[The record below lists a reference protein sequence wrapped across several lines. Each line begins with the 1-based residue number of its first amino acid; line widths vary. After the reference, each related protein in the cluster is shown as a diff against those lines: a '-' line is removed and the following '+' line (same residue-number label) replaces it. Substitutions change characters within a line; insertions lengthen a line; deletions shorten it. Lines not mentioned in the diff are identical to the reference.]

1 VELILFVCNNAK
13 NTKMTAL
20 LTENAQK
27 YVTARFAEN
36 QNHRLIYHNL
46 DHTLNVV
53 NACKKIAGK
62 CGISGIDLEMLVVAA
77 WFHDVGY
84 LSKLNNHEE
93 ASALEARS
101 FLSKNVADEAFIRQV
116 ENCILAT
123 KIPQDPHDTLSAIL
137 CDADLFHV
145 SQPDFLENVHFFWDE
160 IKALNGIKQPDSFYL
175 ENTLR
180 FFEAHHFKTNYGQTI
195 LDPGKKEN
203 MERVRRTLQKL
214 KK

>member
-1 VELILFVCNNAK
+1 
-13 NTKMTAL
+13 MTVL

-36 QNHRLIYHNL
+36 HNAKLIYHNL

-53 NACKKIAGK
+53 DACKKIAGE
-62 CGISGIDLEMLVVAA
+62 CGISGTELEMLLVAA

-84 LSKLNNHEE
+84 LSKLDNHEE
-93 ASALEARS
+93 VSAMEARR
-101 FLSKNVADEAFIRQV
+101 FLAKNAADETFIRQV

-123 KIPQDPHDTLSAIL
+123 KIPQDPHDRLSAIL

-160 IKALNGIKQPDSFYL
+160 IKAINGIQQPDSFYL

-180 FFEAHHFKTNYGQTI
+180 FFEAHYFKTKYGKTI

-203 MERVRRTLQKL
+203 MERVKRALQEL
-214 KK
+214 KN

>member
-1 VELILFVCNNAK
+1 MKMKETIIREVEKFVTGLLK
-13 NTKMTAL
+13 NETPETYA
-20 LTENAQK
+20 
-27 YVTARFAEN
+27 
-36 QNHRLIYHNL
+36 YHTL
-46 DHTLNVV
+46 DHTMEVV
-53 NACKKIAGK
+53 KNAVFIGTKENLPK
-62 CGISGIDLEMLVVAA
+62 DEMSILRVAA